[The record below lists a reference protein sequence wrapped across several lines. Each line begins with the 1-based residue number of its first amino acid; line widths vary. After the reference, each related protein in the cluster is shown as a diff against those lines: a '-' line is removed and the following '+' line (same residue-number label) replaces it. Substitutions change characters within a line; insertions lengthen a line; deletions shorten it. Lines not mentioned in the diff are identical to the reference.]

1 MNKNIKFFRP
11 RFIRGFTLVEM
22 LIVISII
29 AILTG
34 IIITN
39 LTGAKGKA
47 RDAKRVSDLS
57 HIQLALQLYF
67 DRCGRYPEPDSNGGV
82 GPGGDTDECSRTK
95 DGTILYTMSDFISSI
110 PTPTSEAGQTVYGY
124 DYDFTLKPYTYV
136 LYAALESPS
145 AAVNDGLKGVSYTFG
160 PSNNINGTC
169 GANTAGAT
177 VLYCLGPN

>member
-1 MNKNIKFFRP
+1 MNKSIKFFRP
-11 RFIRGFTLVEM
+11 RSIRGFTLIEM
-22 LIVISII
+22 LVVIAII
-29 AILTG
+29 GILTG
-34 IIITN
+34 IIVTN
-39 LTGAKGKA
+39 LSGAKGKA

-67 DRCGRYPEPDSNGGV
+67 DRCGRYPDANGGGV
-82 GPGGDTDECSRTK
+82 GQGGQNQCSRTK
-95 DGTILYTMSDFISSI
+95 DGTTAYAMSDFISSI

-124 DYDFTLKPYTYV
+124 VYDSVSTPYTYV

-145 AAVNDGLKGVSYTFG
+145 AAVKDGLQSESYTFG
-160 PSNNINGTC
+160 PSNNITGTC